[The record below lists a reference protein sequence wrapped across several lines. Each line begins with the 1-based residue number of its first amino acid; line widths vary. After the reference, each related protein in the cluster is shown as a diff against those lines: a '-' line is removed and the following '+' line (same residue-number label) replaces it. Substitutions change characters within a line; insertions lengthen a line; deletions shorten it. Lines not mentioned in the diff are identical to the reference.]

1 MGSSPGQRLGLGL
14 EVLPEELPEVINM
27 KLLPI
32 IFIHYSASKENILT
46 YQVEDATLI

>member
-14 EVLPEELPEVINM
+14 EVLPEVINM

-32 IFIHYSASKENILT
+32 IFIHYFASNENILT